1 MSATWRRRRPVGLTR
16 DGVPSNT
23 AFFPRDAQDLA
34 MSQVLSQ
41 CAWSDVC
48 MHVAECVVRCMYACA
63 WSDACMH
70 VRGPMYVCMS
80 QVLSQSVFSQSVSR
94 ECFQGV
100 FSESVFILSSSFFP
114 WWCGFQLPL
123 DGLCLSMAFA
133 SRWPLPLD
141 GLCLLMV
148 SRWPLD
154 GLSMASR
161 WPLDGL
167 SMGCLTSPSPSSTT
181 LAEGSRCGKK
191 DQQGACAWRGGG
203 KTGESGSPKLPRSL
217 FAPSLRSPRP

>member
-1 MSATWRRRRPVGLTR
+1 MCCLRAAAGVLPPPLRFFLFWVGDDVFVGNVAAAASCGADERRR
-16 DGVPSNT
+16 
-23 AFFPRDAQDLA
+23 AFQHRLLSPRC
-34 MSQVLSQ
+34 SGPR
-41 CAWSDVC
+41 
-48 MHVAECVVRCMYACA
+48 HVAGLVPMCVVRCMYACRR
-63 WSDACMH
+63 SCPR
-70 VRGPMYVCMS
+70 VSFPR
-80 QVLSQSVFSQSVSR
+80 VFP
-94 ECFQGV
+94 
-100 FSESVFILSSSFFP
+100 ESVFRVCFPRVFSFFLLLFFL
-114 WWCGFQLPL
+114 G
-123 DGLCLSMAFA
+123 GVASNCLSMAFA

-148 SRWPLD
+148 SRWPFD

>member
-48 MHVAECVVRCMYACA
+48 MHVAGLVPECLFPECFQR
-63 WSDACMH
+63 
-70 VRGPMYVCMS
+70 
-80 QVLSQSVFSQSVSR
+80 VFSGCVFR
-94 ECFQGV
+94 ECFH
-100 FSESVFILSSSFFP
+100 SFFFFFSLVV
-114 WWCGFQLPL
+114 WLPI
-123 DGLCLSMAFA
+123 AF
-133 SRWPLPLD
+133 RWPLPLD

-148 SRWPLD
+148 SRWPFD

-161 WPLDGL
+161 WGVSPPL
-167 SMGCLTSPSPSSTT
+167 P
-181 LAEGSRCGKK
+181 
-191 DQQGACAWRGGG
+191 
-203 KTGESGSPKLPRSL
+203 LPRPLWRREAGVGRRISRARARGAVAARRARVAHRNCPGL
-217 FAPSLRSPRP
+217 YLHPHSETLDPKP

>member
-1 MSATWRRRRPVGLTR
+1 LSATWRRRRPVGLTR

-48 MHVAECVVRCMYACA
+48 MHVAGLVPECLFPECFQR
-63 WSDACMH
+63 
-70 VRGPMYVCMS
+70 
-80 QVLSQSVFSQSVSR
+80 VFSGCVFR
-94 ECFQGV
+94 ECFH
-100 FSESVFILSSSFFP
+100 SFFFFFSLVV
-114 WWCGFQLPL
+114 WLPI
-123 DGLCLSMAFA
+123 A

-148 SRWPLD
+148 SRWPFD

-161 WPLDGL
+161 WPIDGVSHLPFPFLDHF
-167 SMGCLTSPSPSSTT
+167 
-181 LAEGSRCGKK
+181 
-191 DQQGACAWRGGG
+191 GGG
-203 KTGESGSPKLPRSL
+203 KQVWEEGSAGRVRVARWRQDGREWLTEIAQVFICTLTPKP
-217 FAPSLRSPRP
+217 

>member
-1 MSATWRRRRPVGLTR
+1 VGLTR

-63 WSDACMH
+63 WSDVCMH

-141 GLCLLMV
+141 GFSMAF
-148 SRWPLD
+148 RWPFD

-161 WPLDGL
+161 WPIDGVSHLPFPFLDHF
-167 SMGCLTSPSPSSTT
+167 
-181 LAEGSRCGKK
+181 
-191 DQQGACAWRGGG
+191 GGG
-203 KTGESGSPKLPRSL
+203 KQVWEEGSAGRVRVARWRQDGREWLTEIAQVFICTLTPKP
-217 FAPSLRSPRP
+217 

>member
-63 WSDACMH
+63 WSDVCMH

-80 QVLSQSVFSQSVSR
+80 QVLSQRVFSQSVSR

-141 GLCLLMV
+141 GFSMAF
-148 SRWPLD
+148 RWPLD
-154 GLSMASR
+154 GLSMAYR
-161 WPLDGL
+161 WGVSPPL
-167 SMGCLTSPSPSSTT
+167 P
-181 LAEGSRCGKK
+181 
-191 DQQGACAWRGGG
+191 
-203 KTGESGSPKLPRSL
+203 LPRPLWRREAGVGRRISRARARGAVAARRARVAHRNCPGL
-217 FAPSLRSPRP
+217 YLHPHSEALDPKP

>member
-48 MHVAECVVRCMYACA
+48 MHVAGLVPECLFPECFQR
-63 WSDACMH
+63 
-70 VRGPMYVCMS
+70 
-80 QVLSQSVFSQSVSR
+80 VFSGCVFR
-94 ECFQGV
+94 ECFH
-100 FSESVFILSSSFFP
+100 SFFFFFSLVV
-114 WWCGFQLPL
+114 WLPI
-123 DGLCLSMAFA
+123 A

-148 SRWPLD
+148 SRWPFD

-217 FAPSLRSPRP
+217 FAPSLRNPRP